1 MPKGWLRPARKV
13 SCTSRLPS
21 PFTSRTSVMR
31 LAEGPM
37 RPAPSIAFRTG
48 SGISPPSFSVFDSA
62 TSTSPF
68 GST

>member
-1 MPKGWLRPARKV
+1 
-13 SCTSRLPS
+13 
-21 PFTSRTSVMR
+21 MR
-31 LAEGPM
+31 LAEGPV